1 MCSLMPG
8 SLSGDGTAKEVGRSL
23 LVNGKGMTGKLTR
36 DGWLLFATRCWRMF
50 AYGLLSVVL
59 VLYLIEVGLKE
70 WEVGLLLTLTLAG
83 DTAIS
88 LWLTTTADRL
98 GRRRTLIVGAILMV
112 LAGIVFVSTGNML
125 LLLVAATIGVISPS
139 GNEIGPFLSVEQ
151 AALSHIVGDEQRTD
165 VFAWYNLVGSFS
177 TALGALAG
185 GLIAEASQHFGLVGA
200 AALRPVLWAYAGIGL
215 VLIGGF
221 ALLSPAIE
229 AHVGNEASMPEKT
242 VLGLHESRWIVF
254 KLSLLFALDAFGG
267 GFVIQS
273 IIAYWF
279 HVRFQLDPA
288 MLGTIFLFANL
299 LAGVSAL
306 AAGWLARRI
315 GLVNTMVFTHLPS
328 NVLLILVPLMP
339 NVYWAVALLLLRFSI
354 SQMDVP
360 TRQAYTMAIVRP
372 DERSAAAGV
381 TAVARSVGASISPML
396 AIVLVGSTGLM
407 SVPFFLAGGLKIVY
421 DVLLYR
427 AFSSSE
433 GGATTKK

>member
-1 MCSLMPG
+1 MNS
-8 SLSGDGTAKEVGRSL
+8 
-23 LVNGKGMTGKLTR
+23 NGITGQLTR
-36 DGWLLFATRCWRMF
+36 DGWLLFATRCSRMF

-59 VLYLIEVGLKE
+59 VLYLVKVGLKD

-88 LWLTTTADRL
+88 LWLTTSADRL

-112 LAGIVFVSTGNML
+112 LAGVVFVSTGNML
-125 LLLVAATIGVISPS
+125 LLLIAATIGVISPS

-151 AALSHIVGDEQRTD
+151 AALSHIVSDEQRTD

-185 GLIAEASQHFGLVGA
+185 GLIAQASQSFGLTGA
-200 AALRPVLWAYAGIGL
+200 AVFRPVLLVYAGIGL

-221 ALLSPAIE
+221 AFLSPAVE
-229 AHVGNEASMPEKT
+229 ANTRNESLATSKI

-254 KLSLLFALDAFGG
+254 RLSLLFALDAFGG

-328 NVLLILVPLMP
+328 NVLLIVVPLMP
-339 NVYWAVALLLLRFSI
+339 NVYWAVGLLLLRFSI

-360 TRQAYTMAIVRP
+360 ARQAYTMAVVRP

-427 AFSSSE
+427 AFSNRSS
-433 GGATTKK
+433 GRDKK